1 MMLNVSA
8 VEEGMKG
15 EVQGKK
21 KGRDILYIKN

>member
-8 VEEGMKG
+8 VEEGVKE

-21 KGRDILYIKN
+21 KGRDILNIKN